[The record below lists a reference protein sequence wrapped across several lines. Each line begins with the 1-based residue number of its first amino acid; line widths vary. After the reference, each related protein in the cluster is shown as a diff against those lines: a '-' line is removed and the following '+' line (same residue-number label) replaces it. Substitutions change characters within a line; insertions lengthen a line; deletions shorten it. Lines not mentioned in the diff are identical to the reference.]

1 MPPASVGPDRRTDA
15 GRREPAVTSF
25 RDNSRRLQLLAVTAS
40 LSLFAGG
47 ATPAHAEGEPP
58 PTTTEPTT
66 TMVAPPPAP
75 EGSFGWELAGKP
87 PVRHEK
93 PVVPSPSTG
102 TPTPAVTTTT
112 TTASS
117 SPRPVRPRVK
127 PKPRQKPASPVPH
140 VVRPRRTG
148 AVLAAETT
156 GAGDSATFVLTV
168 AALSLAIAC
177 FALGSLPSAQVRW
190 RRGAAFVAYR
200 RTDVTVV
207 GFVCLVAA
215 AILYALAQNR

>member
-1 MPPASVGPDRRTDA
+1 MPPASVGADRRTDA
-15 GRREPAVTSF
+15 ACREPAVTSF
-25 RDNSRRLQLLAVTAS
+25 RDNSSRLQLLAVTAS

-47 ATPAHAEGEPP
+47 TTLAHAEGEPP
-58 PTTTEPTT
+58 PTTTELTT
-66 TMVAPPPAP
+66 TTVAPPPAP
-75 EGSFGWELAGKP
+75 KGSFGWELAGKP
-87 PVRHEK
+87 SVRRAK

-102 TPTPAVTTTT
+102 TPTPVVTTT

-117 SPRPVRPRVK
+117 SPRPVRPGVK
-127 PKPRQKPASPVPH
+127 PKPQQTQASPVPH
-140 VVRPRRTG
+140 FVRPRRTG

-156 GAGDSATFVLTV
+156 GARDSATFVLTV

-177 FALGSLPSAQVRW
+177 FALGSAPLAQVRW
-190 RRGAAFVAYR
+190 RRGAAFIAYR

-215 AILYALAQNR
+215 AIVYALAQNR

>member
-1 MPPASVGPDRRTDA
+1 MPPASVGADRRTDA
-15 GRREPAVTSF
+15 TCREPAVTSF
-25 RDNSRRLQLLAVTAS
+25 RDNSSRLQLLAVTAS
-40 LSLFAGG
+40 LSLFASG
-47 ATPAHAEGEPP
+47 ATLAHAEGEPP

-66 TMVAPPPAP
+66 TTVAPPPAP

-87 PVRHEK
+87 PVRRAK

-102 TPTPAVTTTT
+102 IPAPVVTTTT
-112 TTASS
+112 TAIS
-117 SPRPVRPRVK
+117 SPRPVRRPHVK
-127 PKPRQKPASPVPH
+127 PRRRQNQASPAPH

-148 AVLAAETT
+148 AVLTETT
-156 GAGDSATFVLTV
+156 GGSRESYAFALTV

-177 FALGSLPSAQVRW
+177 FAVGSMPAAQVRW
-190 RRGAAFVAYR
+190 RRGAAFIAYR

-215 AILYALAQNR
+215 AIVYALAQDR

>member
-1 MPPASVGPDRRTDA
+1 MPPASVGPDRRTEA
-15 GRREPAVTSF
+15 GCREPAVTSF
-25 RDNSRRLQLLAVTAS
+25 RDNSSRLQLLAVTAS

-47 ATPAHAEGEPP
+47 ATLAHAEGEPP

-66 TMVAPPPAP
+66 TTAAPPPAP

-102 TPTPAVTTTT
+102 TPTPVVTTTA
-112 TTASS
+112 TASS
-117 SPRPVRPRVK
+117 SPRPVRLRVK
-127 PKPRQKPASPVPH
+127 PKPQQQQASPVPH

-148 AVLAAETT
+148 AILGAETT
-156 GAGDSATFVLTV
+156 GGDSATFVLTV

-177 FALGSLPSAQVRW
+177 FALGSVPTAQVRW
-190 RRGAAFVAYR
+190 RRGAAFIAYR

-207 GFVCLVAA
+207 GFVWLVAA
-215 AILYALAQNR
+215 AIVYALAQNR

>member
-75 EGSFGWELAGKP
+75 EGSFGWELAGKA
-87 PVRHEK
+87 PVPRAK

-102 TPTPAVTTTT
+102 TPTPVVTTTT
-112 TTASS
+112 TANS

-127 PKPRQKPASPVPH
+127 PKPQEKTASPVLH
-140 VVRPRRTG
+140 VIRPRRTG
-148 AVLAAETT
+148 AVLGSETT

-190 RRGAAFVAYR
+190 RRGAAFIAYR